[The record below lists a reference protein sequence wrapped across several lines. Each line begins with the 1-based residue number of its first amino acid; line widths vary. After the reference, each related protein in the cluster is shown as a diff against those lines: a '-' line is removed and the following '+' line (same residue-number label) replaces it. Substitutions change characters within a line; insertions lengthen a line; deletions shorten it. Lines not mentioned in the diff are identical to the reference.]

1 MSKERFIYS
10 PVCFVHQF
18 QFRKFKH
25 LCMIRN
31 TNLHR
36 SWILSDLGT
45 DSHTE
50 LNMICHLVCTLN
62 LKSMKLKNK
71 TCASGK
77 WHILYQTTL
86 EFPSKSWKDKTW
98 TVRWQDLLYILTER
112 VWYGAGHWSRFGI
125 TVTLS
130 GFQPWLFMPKL
141 HGLW

>member
-10 PVCFVHQF
+10 PVRFVHQF

-31 TNLHR
+31 TDLHR
-36 SWILSDLGT
+36 SWVLSDLGT

-50 LNMICHLVCTLN
+50 LNMICHLLVCTLN

-98 TVRWQDLLYILTER
+98 TVRGQDLLYILAER
-112 VWYGAGHWSRFGI
+112 FWYGAGH
-125 TVTLS
+125 
-130 GFQPWLFMPKL
+130 
-141 HGLW
+141 